1 MIQIED
7 ELFTAIATA
16 LRSAYTGIYVA
27 GEYVNQPPQMPA
39 VFIVEQDNSV
49 YQRGVDSGDTENFAE
64 VMYQVDVY
72 SNKNKG
78 RKAECKAII
87 GTVDEQFN
95 RLGFTRTFLNP
106 VPNMNDATIYRM
118 TARYRGVVSKDK
130 LIYGR

>member
-7 ELFTAIATA
+7 ELFTTIATA
-16 LRSAYTGIYVA
+16 LRSAYTGIYVT
-27 GEYVNQPPQMPA
+27 GEYVNQPPKLPA
-39 VFIVEQDNSV
+39 VFIVEQDNSI
-49 YQRGVDSGDTENFAE
+49 YQRGVDSGDIENFAE
-64 VMYQVDVY
+64 VMYQVDVF

-87 GTVDEQFN
+87 GAVDEQFN

>member
-7 ELFTAIATA
+7 ELFTTIATA
-16 LRSAYTGIYVA
+16 LRSAYTGIYVT

-49 YQRGVDSGDTENFAE
+49 YQRGVDSGDMENFAE

-78 RKAECKAII
+78 RKAECNAII

-95 RLGFTRTFLNP
+95 RMGFTRTFLNH
-106 VPNMNDATIYRM
+106 VPNMNDAAIYRM
-118 TARYRGVVSKDK
+118 TARYRGVVGKDK